1 MLEAELPA
9 DSLLS
14 PSLSS
19 WVPALGQERGG
30 SETAEALLPRAH
42 AHDGAMGLLPG
53 QAHAHDDVTGVW
65 PGQAHA
71 YGGGME
77 TMPARAHA
85 HDAHGLTAALLGQ
98 VCVREGCGA

>member
-42 AHDGAMGLLPG
+42 AHD
-53 QAHAHDDVTGVW
+53 DVTGVW

-71 YGGGME
+71 YGGVME